1 MDTETIK
8 YYDKSAESYLD
19 KVCNTYPDSDL
30 LSFINSIKSG
40 GTVLDL
46 GCGPGNSSAMMQSAG
61 LNVQASDCSQKM
73 VDIAKNKFN
82 VDAIKAEF
90 KELSEIDLYDGV
102 WANFSLLHAPRSE
115 MLSNLKKINRSLT
128 KKGYLHIGLKIG
140 NGEKRDTLGRQYT
153 YYQPKELKSLLISA
167 GFTINT
173 IRLDMDGAISMTG
186 MIEPFMIVTAYA

>member
-1 MDTETIK
+1 LDTETIK
-8 YYDKSAESYLD
+8 YYDKYAESYLD

-115 MLSNLKKINRSLT
+115 MLSNLKKINRSLK

>member
-46 GCGPGNSSAMMQSAG
+46 GCGPGNSSAMMQSAV

-115 MLSNLKKINRSLT
+115 MLSNLKKINRSLK

>member
-61 LNVQASDCSQKM
+61 LNVHASDCSQKM

-115 MLSNLKKINRSLT
+115 MLSNLKKINRSLK
-128 KKGYLHIGLKIG
+128 KKGYLHVGLKIG

>member
-19 KVCNTYPDSDL
+19 KVCNTYPDNDL

-46 GCGPGNSSAMMQSAG
+46 GCGPGNSSAMMQTAG
-61 LNVQASDCSQKM
+61 LNVHASDCSQKM

-90 KELSEIDLYDGV
+90 KELSEINLYDGV

-115 MLSNLKKINRSLT
+115 MLSNLKKINRSLK

-140 NGEKRDTLGRQYT
+140 TGEKRDALGRQYT
-153 YYQPKELKSLLISA
+153 YYQPKELKSLLVSA

-173 IRLDMDGAISMTG
+173 TRLDMDGAISMTG

>member
-115 MLSNLKKINRSLT
+115 MLSNLKKINRSLK

-140 NGEKRDTLGRQYT
+140 NGEKRDTLGRHYT

>member
-1 MDTETIK
+1 
-8 YYDKSAESYLD
+8 
-19 KVCNTYPDSDL
+19 
-30 LSFINSIKSG
+30 
-40 GTVLDL
+40 
-46 GCGPGNSSAMMQSAG
+46 MMQSAG

-115 MLSNLKKINRSLT
+115 MLSNLKKINRSLK

-153 YYQPKELKSLLISA
+153 YYQPKELKSLIISA

>member
-90 KELSEIDLYDGV
+90 KELSEINLYDGV

-115 MLSNLKKINRSLT
+115 MLSNLKKINRSLK

>member
-115 MLSNLKKINRSLT
+115 MLSNLKKINRSLK

-153 YYQPKELKSLLISA
+153 YYQPKELKSLLISS

-186 MIEPFMIVTAYA
+186 LIEPFMIVTAYA

>member
-90 KELSEIDLYDGV
+90 KELSEINLYDGV

-115 MLSNLKKINRSLT
+115 MLSNLKKINRSLK

-186 MIEPFMIVTAYA
+186 LIEPFMIVTAYA

>member
-1 MDTETIK
+1 LDTETIK

-61 LNVQASDCSQKM
+61 LNVQAPDCSQKM

-115 MLSNLKKINRSLT
+115 MLSNLKKINRSLK

>member
-40 GTVLDL
+40 GTILDL

-115 MLSNLKKINRSLT
+115 MLSNLKKINRSLK

>member
-1 MDTETIK
+1 LDTETIK

-61 LNVQASDCSQKM
+61 LNVHASDCSQKM

-115 MLSNLKKINRSLT
+115 MLSNLKKINRSLK

>member
-46 GCGPGNSSAMMQSAG
+46 GCGPGNSSAMMQTAG

-90 KELSEIDLYDGV
+90 KELSEINLYDGV

-115 MLSNLKKINRSLT
+115 MLSNLKKINRSLK

>member
-46 GCGPGNSSAMMQSAG
+46 GCGPGNSSAMMQTAG

-115 MLSNLKKINRSLT
+115 MLSNLKKINRSLK

>member
-8 YYDKSAESYLD
+8 CYDKSAESYLD

-115 MLSNLKKINRSLT
+115 MLSNLKKINRSLK

>member
-1 MDTETIK
+1 LDTETIK

-46 GCGPGNSSAMMQSAG
+46 GCGPGNSSAMMQTAG

-90 KELSEIDLYDGV
+90 KELSEINLYDGV

-115 MLSNLKKINRSLT
+115 MLSNLKKINRSLK

-153 YYQPKELKSLLISA
+153 YYQPKELKSLLISS

-186 MIEPFMIVTAYA
+186 LIEPFMIVTAYA

>member
-1 MDTETIK
+1 LDTETIK

-115 MLSNLKKINRSLT
+115 MLSNLKKINRSLK
-128 KKGYLHIGLKIG
+128 KKGYLHVGLKIG

>member
-1 MDTETIK
+1 LDTETIK

-90 KELSEIDLYDGV
+90 KELSEINLYDGV

-115 MLSNLKKINRSLT
+115 MLSNLKKINRSLK

>member
-1 MDTETIK
+1 LDTETIK

-115 MLSNLKKINRSLT
+115 MLSNLKKINRSLK

-186 MIEPFMIVTAYA
+186 IIEPFMIVTAYA

>member
-46 GCGPGNSSAMMQSAG
+46 GCGPGNSSAMMQTAG

-90 KELSEIDLYDGV
+90 KELSEINLYDGV

-115 MLSNLKKINRSLT
+115 MLSNLKKINKSLK

>member
-1 MDTETIK
+1 LDTETIK

-115 MLSNLKKINRSLT
+115 MLSNLKKINRSLK

>member
-115 MLSNLKKINRSLT
+115 MLSNLKKINRSLK

-186 MIEPFMIVTAYA
+186 IIEPFMIVTAYA

>member
-46 GCGPGNSSAMMQSAG
+46 GCGPGNSSAMMQTAG

-115 MLSNLKKINRSLT
+115 MLSNLKKINRSLK

-153 YYQPKELKSLLISA
+153 YYQPKELKSLLISS

>member
-61 LNVQASDCSQKM
+61 INVQASDCSQKM

-115 MLSNLKKINRSLT
+115 MLSNLKKINRSLK

>member
-46 GCGPGNSSAMMQSAG
+46 GCGPGNSSAMMQTAG

-90 KELSEIDLYDGV
+90 KELSEINLYDGV

-115 MLSNLKKINRSLT
+115 MLSNLKKINRSLK

-186 MIEPFMIVTAYA
+186 IIEPFMIVTAYA

>member
-1 MDTETIK
+1 LDTETIK

-46 GCGPGNSSAMMQSAG
+46 GCGPGNSSAMMQTAG

-90 KELSEIDLYDGV
+90 KELSEINLYDGV

-115 MLSNLKKINRSLT
+115 MLSNLKKINRSLK